1 MNYIK
6 NNILVVIFISMFLI
20 FTACSNDT
28 QIEDSSENGDDN
40 ITIGVS
46 LLGTS
51 NENIVEL
58 QEGIEEKADELNVN
72 VRVTDANGDASEQ
85 LKQVENFIVEGVD
98 AILLNPVETEASSP
112 ATQAALDANIPIV
125 NVNAETDIPADA
137 FVGSDDKESAEIA
150 INYIAEQLD
159 EEGDIVMIQGNP
171 GQSAEIL
178 RGTGAKETLENYPNM
193 NLLKEQPAKWSR
205 EEALTLTQ
213 NWLQS
218 SEDFEAVFAQN
229 DEMAMGALSAIENA
243 NKKDDIILIGVDA
256 IPDALNS
263 IAEGRLDATVY
274 QNSAGQGAEGL
285 EIALKIING
294 EDYEEEVLI
303 PFELVTK
310 ENVDEYLK

>member
-1 MNYIK
+1 
-6 NNILVVIFISMFLI
+6 MFLI

-28 QIEDSSENGDDN
+28 RTEDSSENGDDN

-218 SEDFEAVFAQN
+218 SENFEAVFAQN

>member
-28 QIEDSSENGDDN
+28 QTEDSSENGDDN

-218 SEDFEAVFAQN
+218 SENFEAVFAQN